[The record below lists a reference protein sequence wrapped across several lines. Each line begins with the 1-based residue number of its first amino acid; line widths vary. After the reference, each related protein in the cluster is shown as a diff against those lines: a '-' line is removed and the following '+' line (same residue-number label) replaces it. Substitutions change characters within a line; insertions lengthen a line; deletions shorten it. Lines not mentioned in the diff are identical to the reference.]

1 MSGRVADENLP
12 DQLAMACRLLFLPA
26 TATVPAATVV
36 ALGMGPTVSVAARAA
51 WVAALALLAVA
62 RVLAGRAY
70 LARPRSPDEA
80 RRWLWLVLALTAV
93 VGATWSCGGTVLL
106 PVGQPVRESLVAMA
120 LIVAL
125 AAGFS
130 TLSPVDG
137 GYAALAIPFILPM
150 AAWQIA
156 TGFWPRQ
163 VLGVVYLMFLLVMVG
178 AAARTARTAREQA
191 RLVRENAEFAARLR
205 AERDALDAVNAELRL
220 ASEAKSRFLG
230 HMSHELRTPLTVILG
245 YSDLL
250 LRDET
255 ERRRA
260 EALERIKGA
269 GGALLAIVND
279 LLQVAS
285 IDAGQIALH
294 ESDFVPA
301 ELLDEVVAA
310 LRSHPDA
317 RDLEIGYTLGDGLP
331 VRLRADRDRLRQ
343 VLLNLGI
350 HALRQTPRGRVS
362 LSKRLVPGDGPVPWL
377 RVEVADTGGGVAP
390 ELRARLFEPFSQLDA
405 ATGSRSDGAGLGL
418 AISRSIVERMGGR
431 IGVDSKPQV
440 GSTFWFEV
448 PVRGAEPAPP
458 PAVRFGRR
466 VPEAFAG
473 AVLIADDVPETRD
486 FLARFLREAGCTPV
500 VEVANGRELLAATRG
515 AQFDLLLVDWLMP
528 ELDGLAAIAEL
539 RASEDAAGRPR
550 TPAVVVTAGLLPE
563 DRARCLAAG
572 ADAVVEKPVDLDRL
586 AAVLRRWLRTP
597 GVATLGALPAAAAH
611 RAVLVADDH
620 PGNRQLLKEMLE
632 EEGFARVEAVA
643 TGLEAVAAWEQG
655 IYDVLLLDWQ
665 MPGLDG
671 LGALRRIRALER
683 ELGRPRTAVVIVT
696 GRLGDGERRD
706 CIAAGADGCVAK
718 PYSPEELLG
727 AAERALQSVGR

>member
-1 MSGRVADENLP
+1 MSRTRPDEYLP
-12 DQLAMACRLLFLPA
+12 EQVVLMCRLLYFPA
-26 TATVPAATVV
+26 TATVPAAIVV
-36 ALGMGPTVSVAARAA
+36 TLVMGPTVGVAPRVA
-51 WVAALALLAVA
+51 WVLALAVLAVV
-62 RVLAGRAY
+62 RVLAGRTY
-70 LARPRSPDEA
+70 LSRPRSPVEA
-80 RRWLWLVLALTAV
+80 QRWVWRLLALAAL
-93 VGATWSCGGTVLL
+93 VGGVWSLGGTLLL
-106 PVGQPVRESLVAMA
+106 PVGQPVREALVAMS
-120 LIVAL
+120 LIAAL
-125 AAGFS
+125 AAGSSALS
-130 TLSPVDG
+130 TIDG
-137 GYAALAIPFILPM
+137 GYAAFAIPFVLPM

-163 VLGVVYLMFLLVMVG
+163 VLGVVYLIFLLVMIG
-178 AAARTARTAREQA
+178 AAVRTARNTREQF
-191 RLVRENAEFAARLR
+191 RLARENAELIVRLR
-205 AERDALDAVNAELRL
+205 AERDALDAANAELRL
-220 ASEAKSRFLG
+220 ASDAKSRFLG

-250 LRDET
+250 LRDES

-279 LLQVAS
+279 LLEVAS
-285 IDAGQIALH
+285 IDASKAPLH
-294 ESDFVPA
+294 ESDFAPA

-310 LRSHPDA
+310 LRSHPEA
-317 RDLEIGYTLGDGLP
+317 RDLEIGSALGEELP
-331 VRLRADRDRLRQ
+331 ARLRADRGRLRQ

-350 HALRQTPRGRVS
+350 NALRRTTRGRV
-362 LSKRLVPGDGPVPWL
+362 LFAQRLVAGGGPVPWL
-377 RVEVADTGGGVAP
+377 RVEVADSGAGVAR
-390 ELRARLFEPFSQLDA
+390 EAQARLFEPFAQLDDA
-405 ATGSRSDGAGLGL
+405 IRRESGDAGLGL
-418 AISRSIVERMGGR
+418 AISRSIVERLGGR
-431 IGVDSKPQV
+431 IGVDSEP
-440 GSTFWFEV
+440 GAGTTFWFEV
-448 PVRGAEPAPP
+448 PVHGAEPAPP

-473 AVLIADDVPETRD
+473 AVLIAEDVAETRE
-486 FLARFLREAGCTPV
+486 FLARFLRETGCAPV
-500 VEVANGRELLAATRG
+500 VEVANGRELLAATRD
-515 AQFDLLLVDWLMP
+515 AHFDLMLVDWRMP

-539 RASEDAAGRPR
+539 RATERTTGRPR
-550 TPAVVVTAGLLPE
+550 TPAVVVTAGLQQD

-586 AAVLRRWLRTP
+586 AAVLRPWLRTP
-597 GVATLGALPAAAAH
+597 ADGAAATAPASGAR

-632 EEGFARVEAVA
+632 EEGFARVEAVGS
-643 TGLEAVAAWEQG
+643 GLEAVAAWEQG

-696 GRLGDGERRD
+696 GRLSDSERRVCVD
-706 CIAAGADGCVAK
+706 AGADGCVAK